1 MSSWRALARLG
12 WRNTRRSPWRTLLVV
27 ALIATPVALVVG
39 GATAAHMA
47 IPSQADALRG
57 RFGHADVIVHT
68 AEGEPPPTSVVES
81 ILPHGARMV
90 VTVGVTA
97 NWEAAWP
104 TVFLSDVPV
113 TDPMFEGAYTL
124 LRGRAPTRPWELA
137 PDRWMVDGYGVEL
150 GDRIRFEEYDHAFT
164 VVGVA
169 VQDERTHDQT
179 AFVAPGTL
187 EGYTQTYIDADPGT
201 LETLVARLAERDLGW
216 IDRRDDPG
224 AASRDRVLASGA
236 VLAGGVI
243 AVGLAGVVASSAF
256 AVSARRRQRELG
268 LLGAVGADPRMLRR
282 AVLLEGAVA
291 GLVGG
296 MIGVVVGLTA
306 VVLVRPRLEGVAH
319 RFLGPLE
326 LNAAIIGGG
335 LALGCA
341 GAAFAAWLPGRA
353 ATRQPVIEA
362 LAARHP
368 PARRRGRVG
377 VAGLVVAG
385 VGLAAVAGG
394 AGRGDEWLVAG
405 GAGAA
410 FAGVLLAAPVLVERL
425 ALVAPRLP
433 LVARM
438 GVRDLA
444 RSRTRSSAVFASVC
458 VALAV
463 PVASIALV
471 RSERA
476 HRFSSYV
483 PSMAENQIRLAPY
496 PVERARSP
504 VEPGTAEDLDAVVTD
519 VVDRLDGVV
528 ARGAVRP
535 AVRLGEP
542 DAVPLSGR
550 GGDWSRRPG
559 YPPFAALM
567 DPVVVA
573 DRALLQALGIAER
586 APDLEAGVVL
596 GVGPGTVEHGSVEL
610 REGDRLLGEV
620 TATEVDVPF
629 GSELPRYL
637 IGEARALE
645 LGFTPGAPM
654 AWLLRLDHV
663 PSSREIAAM
672 RAALVRRGVYE
683 SYEAG
688 RLQPGVMRETLVMG
702 VAGLIAL
709 GITGIVVAL
718 GVAEGRRERALLG
731 AVGAA
736 PATVRAA
743 GATGAGTIVGLAGVA
758 AALLGTGLVGV
769 FQVARPGAPGHPAV
783 IPWSAVAFATLAV
796 PLAAYALAWLLSSA
810 SSPGEVRV
818 AR

>member
-12 WRNTRRSPWRTLLVV
+12 LRNTRRSPWRTLLVV
-27 ALIATPVALVVG
+27 ALIATPVALLVG
-39 GATAAHMA
+39 GATAARMA
-47 IPSQADALRG
+47 IASPADELRG
-57 RFGHADVIVHT
+57 RFGRADVIVHT
-68 AEGEPPPTSVVES
+68 AEGEPPPTSVIES
-81 ILPHGARMV
+81 ILPRGARMV
-90 VTVGVTA
+90 VTVGA
-97 NWEAAWP
+97 QASWDRAWP

-113 TDPMFEGAYTL
+113 TNPMFEGAFTL
-124 LRGRAPTRPWELA
+124 LRGRAPTRAWEVA
-137 PDRWMVDGYGVEL
+137 PDLWMVDEYGVKL
-150 GDRIRFEEYDHAFT
+150 GDRIRFEEYDHPFT

-169 VQDERTHDQT
+169 VQNEKTRAHT

-187 EGYTQTYIDADPGT
+187 QGYTQTYIAADRAT
-201 LETLVARLAERDLGW
+201 VEELVAMLGERDLLGW
-216 IDRRDDPG
+216 IDRREEPG
-224 AASRDRVLASGA
+224 VASPKRAVVSGA
-236 VLAGGVI
+236 VLAGGSLV
-243 AVGLAGVVASSAF
+243 VGLAGVVASSAF

-282 AVLLEGAVA
+282 SVLLEGAVS
-291 GLVGG
+291 GLVSGV
-296 MIGVVVGLTA
+296 IGVVVGLTA
-306 VVLVRPRLEGVAH
+306 VVLARSRLEQLAQ
-319 RFLGPLE
+319 RFVGPLE
-326 LNAAIIGGG
+326 LNPAIIGGA

-353 ATRQPVIEA
+353 AVRQPVVET
-362 LAARHP
+362 LAARRP

-377 VAGLVVAG
+377 VAGFVLAGTGLTAVALG
-385 VGLAAVAGG
+385 ARRVDGWLIAGG
-394 AGRGDEWLVAG
+394 AGG
-405 GAGAA
+405 A

-425 ALVAPRLP
+425 ALAAPRLP

-444 RSRTRSSAVFASVC
+444 RNRTRSSAVFASVC

-483 PSMAENQIRLAPY
+483 PSMAEDQIRLAPY
-496 PVERARSP
+496 PVERERSP
-504 VEPGTAEDLDAVVTD
+504 VEPVTAEDLDAVVTE

-535 AVRLGEP
+535 AVRPGEA

-559 YPPFAALM
+559 YPPYAALI

-573 DRALLQALGIAER
+573 DHALLQALGIAER

-596 GVGPGTVEHGSVEL
+596 GVGPGTVEHGSIEL
-610 REGDRLLGEV
+610 REGDRSLGEV
-620 TATEVDVPF
+620 AATEVDVPF

-637 IGEARALE
+637 IGETRALE
-645 LGFTPGAPM
+645 LGFTPGPPT

-663 PSSREIAAM
+663 PNSQEIAAM
-672 RAALVRRGVYE
+672 REVLVRRGVFE

-688 RLQPGVMRETLVMG
+688 RLQPTVIRESLVMG
-702 VAGLIAL
+702 IAALIAL

-718 GVAEGRRERALLG
+718 GIAEGRRERALLG
-731 AVGAA
+731 ALGAA
-736 PATVRAA
+736 PATVRTA
-743 GATGAGTIVGLAGVA
+743 GAAGAGTIVGLAGVA
-758 AALLGTGLVGV
+758 ASLLGVGLVGA
-769 FQVARPGAPGHPAV
+769 FQRSRPGAPGHPAV
-783 IPWSAVAFATLAV
+783 IPWNAVIFAALAV
-796 PLAAYALAWLLSSA
+796 PLAAYALAWLLSRA
-810 SSPGEVRV
+810 EVR
-818 AR
+818 